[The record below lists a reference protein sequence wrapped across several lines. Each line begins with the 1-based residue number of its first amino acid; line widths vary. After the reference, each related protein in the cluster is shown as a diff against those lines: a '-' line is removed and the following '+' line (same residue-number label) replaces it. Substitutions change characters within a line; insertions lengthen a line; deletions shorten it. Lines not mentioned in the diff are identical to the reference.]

1 MSGTAAILSR
11 MSYDQELAAR
21 IRAAL
26 SFEPGITEQRM
37 FGGCAFLLDGN
48 MTAAASGGGGL
59 MLRVDPAAGESLLQR
74 EGAQPFEMR
83 GRGLSGWLR
92 IDDTVLV
99 DEAALRW
106 WLDQALSF
114 TRTLPAK

>member
-1 MSGTAAILSR
+1 
-11 MSYDQELAAR
+11 MSYDLELAAR

-26 SFEPGITEQRM
+26 SFEPGITEKRM
-37 FGGCAFLLDGN
+37 FGGCAFLLGGN

-59 MLRVDPAAGESLLQR
+59 MLRVDPAVGEFLLER
-74 EGAQPFEMR
+74 DGAHPFEMR
-83 GRGLSGWLR
+83 GQALNGWLR
-92 IDDTVLV
+92 IDDSAHC
-99 DEAALRW
+99 DEGALRR

>member
-1 MSGTAAILSR
+1 

-26 SFEPGITEQRM
+26 SFEPGITEKRM

-48 MTAAASGGGGL
+48 MTAAASGSGGL
-59 MLRVDPAAGESLLQR
+59 MLRVDPAAGESLLERDGVQLV
-74 EGAQPFEMR
+74 EMR
-83 GRGLSGWLR
+83 GRGLNGWLR
-92 IDDTVLV
+92 IDDAVLL

-106 WLDQALSF
+106 WLDQGLSF

>member
-1 MSGTAAILSR
+1 MAPMA
-11 MSYDQELAAR
+11 YDQELAAR

-26 SFEPGITEQRM
+26 SFEPGITEKRM
-37 FGGCAFLLDGN
+37 FGGCAFLLGGN

-59 MLRVDPAAGESLLQR
+59 MLRIDPMVGESLLER
-74 EGAQPFEMR
+74 DGAQPFDMR
-83 GRGLSGWLR
+83 GHRMSGWLR
-92 IDDTVLV
+92 IDDAVLV

-106 WLDQALSF
+106 WLNQALSF